1 MNPLFKDE
9 FHAEITPVPAGL
21 PRPLWSVLIPT
32 HNCARYLE
40 LALGSVLEQDPG
52 PECMEIIVVDDHS
65 TQDDPEAVVRRLA
78 GERVRFIQQPANV
91 GKVRNYETGLL
102 ASRGMLIHQLHGDDR
117 VCPGFYE
124 RMGAFFDQCPAAAA
138 AFCRSIYVDGN
149 GKWLGITGA
158 EQYEDG
164 ISSDF
169 LARIVIAQRIQT
181 PAMVVKREAYEKL
194 GGFDR
199 RLHCM
204 EDWEMWIR
212 LAAHYPIGFAN
223 EVLAEYRTH
232 ADNATSETLLDG
244 SALSTHALLLKI
256 TDAYLPLDLRRRVTA
271 KRALE
276 QALFF
281 IDSANALKLHNR
293 TRAHALLW
301 HALRLSWQPK
311 VVFRAIKVLRVGQE
325 HPMK

>member
-1 MNPLFKDE
+1 
-9 FHAEITPVPAGL
+9 
-21 PRPLWSVLIPT
+21 
-32 HNCARYLE
+32 
-40 LALGSVLEQDPG
+40 
-52 PECMEIIVVDDHS
+52 
-65 TQDDPEAVVRRLA
+65 
-78 GERVRFIQQPANV
+78 V

-102 ASRGMLIHQLHGDDR
+102 ASRGILIHQLHGDDR
-117 VCPGFYE
+117 VRPGFYG
-124 RMGAFFDQCPAAAA
+124 RMDAFFGRFPSAEAG
-138 AFCRSIYVDGN
+138 FCRSIYVDGN
-149 GKWLGITGA
+149 GKWLGISGA

-164 ISSDF
+164 IISDF

-181 PAMVVKREAYEKL
+181 PAMVVKRAAYEQL

-199 RLHCM
+199 RLGCM

-212 LAAHYPIGFAN
+212 ITAHYPIGFVN
-223 EVLAEYRTH
+223 EVLAEYRSH
-232 ADNATSETLLDG
+232 SDNATSATLLDG
-244 SALSTHALLLKI
+244 SAISTHDRLLNI

-293 TRAHALLW
+293 TRAHALLR

-311 VVFRAIKVLRVGQE
+311 VVFRVIKALRAG
-325 HPMK
+325 P